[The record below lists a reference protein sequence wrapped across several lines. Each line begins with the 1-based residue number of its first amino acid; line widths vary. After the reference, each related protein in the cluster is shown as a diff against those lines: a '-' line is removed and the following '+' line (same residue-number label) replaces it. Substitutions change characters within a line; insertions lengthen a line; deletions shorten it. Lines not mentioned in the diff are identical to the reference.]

1 METAM
6 NRIFKI
12 IYNCARGLY
21 MVGSE
26 NLRTHA
32 GKTAAAVAAIALCS
46 SAFAADPFKYTG
58 DRWYGLGCWGD
69 TDQEYSSVNIQLN
82 TNEDDL
88 AGIAL
93 GSTRL
98 DVTNKNSPSVVKVN
112 GLSSPAVMRGISLFD
127 DGNGSASISFAG
139 NLEVRLD
146 GKAGN
151 AYGIAFWDGSRGEFS
166 ATGITVTGQGYQAS
180 GLMLDGNSSAS
191 FSGDFTVDAS
201 GYSDMNIGVDL
212 LDGKAVFEGIADI
225 TAKGGEHAWG
235 VVANNRS
242 VVRADDM
249 NVYVSE
255 ASVQGIGIHLFDN
268 SRLTAHDI
276 QIMVDSAAPAGI
288 AVTDGSL
295 LNADSAIVS
304 VTDTA
309 ATGQGADG
317 FAVSERDSFV
327 NLKRVQ
333 VTVAGNGDEQNGFRV
348 SSGGMLNIE
357 ESAIVEAKTAATVD
371 AGTLTIQKDFYARFL
386 EESRLHAESDGK
398 IAINEAGEGTVQFKG
413 YSDLTSSSGNRILVN
428 LAGPASYWDVTRD
441 SRLTD
446 LRLSGG
452 TLNMSHISG
461 FQTVTTRDLGGNSG
475 LVKAD
480 TDFSTGE
487 TDKLVITGTASGQH
501 GILVASSG
509 TATVEETQYIVSD
522 ASGNATFTLAN
533 PGGKIDAG
541 VYLYELSSRNAAEGP
556 TEWYLTRAT
565 GKDNTPE
572 RTPTAEAV
580 LAMASAGAQN
590 ALYQNSLMDVRK
602 RLGEVR
608 DGVRDGLWASFAG
621 WKDTLSGYESARFRQ
636 EAYSLRLGLD
646 HAINEN
652 WLVGADF
659 NAVITD
665 QKTHG
670 NNGRASGDA
679 DSQGV
684 NLYATWT
691 HENGT
696 YADFVATLDRYGQEI
711 RTNMLDGRETKGK
724 YHNWGYGLS
733 VEAGRKF
740 DRLGNDKTWFIEP
753 QAQLSWYRV
762 NGDTFQMDNGMR
774 VKQDDADSL
783 TGRLG
788 VVAGRDLE
796 LEGNRKGQYYL
807 KAGVNHEFAGNQK
820 VNLNGIRFEENDI
833 MGTRF
838 YYGAGMDWELDK
850 NTKVYGQIERE
861 EGSHYTKEIEVRI
874 GMKYIF

>member
-1 METAM
+1 M

-12 IYNCARGLY
+12 IYSRARGLY

-46 SAFAADPFKYTG
+46 SAFAAGPFEYTG
-58 DRWYGLGCWGD
+58 DRWYGMGYWRD
-69 TDQEYSSVNIQLN
+69 TDQEYSSVNILLN

-98 DVTNKNSPSVVKVN
+98 DVTDKNSPSVVTVN
-112 GLSSPAVMRGISLFD
+112 GLSSPTVMRGISLFD
-127 DGNGSASISFAG
+127 DGSGSASLSFAG
-139 NLEVRLD
+139 NLDVRLD
-146 GKAGN
+146 GKAGS
-151 AYGIAFWDGSRGEFS
+151 AYGIAFWNGSQGEFS
-166 ATGITVTGQGYQAS
+166 ATGITVTGQGYQAF
-180 GLMLDGNSSAS
+180 GLLLDNSFAS
-191 FSGDFTVDAS
+191 FSDDFTVNVS
-201 GYSDMNIGVDL
+201 GYSDMNVGVDL
-212 LDGKAVFEGIADI
+212 LGGQAVFEGIADI

-235 VVANNRS
+235 MIGDDTS
-242 VVRADDM
+242 VVQAGDM
-249 NVYVSE
+249 NVRVSE
-255 ASVQGIGIHLFDN
+255 AAVQGTGIHLFRG
-268 SRLTAHDI
+268 SQLTARDI
-276 QIMVDSAAPAGI
+276 QITVDSAAPAGI
-288 AVTDGSL
+288 AVTDGSSL
-295 LNADSAIVS
+295 DANSAIVS

-309 ATGQGADG
+309 AIGQGADG
-317 FAVSERDSFV
+317 FAVSEQGSTV

-348 SSGGMLNIE
+348 STGGTLNIE
-357 ESAIVEAKTAATVD
+357 ESAIVKAKTAATVD
-371 AGTLTIQKDFYARFL
+371 AGTLTIQKDFYAHFL
-386 EESRLHAESDGK
+386 EESRLYAESDGK
-398 IAINEAGEGTVQFKG
+398 IAINEAGKGTVQFKG
-413 YSDLTSSSGNRILVN
+413 YSDLDLTSSSGNRILMN

-446 LRLSGG
+446 LHLSGG

-461 FQTVTTRDLGGNSG
+461 FQTVTTHDLGGDNG

-522 ASGNATFTLAN
+522 ASGSATFTLAN
-533 PGGKIDAG
+533 PGRKVDAG
-541 VYLYELSSRNAAEGP
+541 VYLYELSSRNAAEGA

-572 RTPTAEAV
+572 RAPTAEAV

-608 DGVRDGLWASFAG
+608 DGVRDGLWASLAG

-636 EAYSLRLGLD
+636 EAYSFRLGLD
-646 HAINEN
+646 RAINEN
-652 WLVGADF
+652 WLVGAGF
-659 NAVITD
+659 NAVIAD

-740 DRLGNDKTWFIEP
+740 DRLGHDKTWFIEP

-788 VVAGRDLE
+788 IVAGRDLKRE
-796 LEGNRKGQYYL
+796 ANRKGQYYL
-807 KAGVNHEFAGNQK
+807 KAGLNHEFTGDQK
-820 VNLNGIRFEENDI
+820 IVLNDVSFREDRI

-838 YYGAGMDWELDK
+838 YYGVGMDWEMDK
-850 NTKVYGQIERE
+850 NTKLYGQIERE

-874 GMKYIF
+874 GMKYVF